1 MLYSR
6 DDVVLALCNSA
17 TSTFA
22 GFVIFFY
29 LESLANILGLPVD
42 DVAESGPSLA
52 FIVYPYAVTKLPA
65 VPLWSIIFFLMLII
79 LGVDSQVRI
88 YVTGY
93 DYSFPH
99 VEGLSVLQ
107 QNTFKTFVIIDKMLI
122 TGISPFIETFLF
134 NAPTSIDGGAYS
146 FWLIRLFVRK
156 SFSTG
161 QIV

>member
-1 MLYSR
+1 MLSICTYQKLCCLVEYFNDDNNMLYSR

-65 VPLWSIIFFLMLII
+65 VPLWSISFFLDADYTWGWQSGKDLCHWVWLLISSCR
-79 LGVDSQVRI
+79 G
-88 YVTGY
+88 
-93 DYSFPH
+93 
-99 VEGLSVLQ
+99 
-107 QNTFKTFVIIDKMLI
+107 FVCLAAEH
-122 TGISPFIETFLF
+122 F
-134 NAPTSIDGGAYS
+134 
-146 FWLIRLFVRK
+146 
-156 SFSTG
+156 
-161 QIV
+161 